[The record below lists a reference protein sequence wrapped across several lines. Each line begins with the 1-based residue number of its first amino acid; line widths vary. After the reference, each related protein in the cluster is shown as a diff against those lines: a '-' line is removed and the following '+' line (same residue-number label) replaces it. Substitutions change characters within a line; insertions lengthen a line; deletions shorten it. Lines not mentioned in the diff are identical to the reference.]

1 MTRHMKLSVA
11 GVFSLA
17 VLTACGGSAIG
28 DAAAQFGA
36 SFVQAFRGAETAEP
50 VEPAAITYR
59 QVADGNTDALA
70 TLEPVNF

>member
-1 MTRHMKLSVA
+1 MKMSVA
-11 GVFSLA
+11 GVLSLA
-17 VLTACGGSAIG
+17 VLAACGSSAIG

-36 SFVQAFRGAETAEP
+36 GFAQSFRGADTAEP
-50 VEPAAITYR
+50 AEPAAITYR